1 MIVVAAGRVP
11 QARRLRQAP
20 PAVATAIGVAIPAP
34 TAAAIVVIV
43 VVISEVVVSLTTMIQ
58 VTATTTAAAANRG
71 SMRTQRT
78 AAEAAVEALALFIGH
93 RAAEATRF
101 GLN

>member
-1 MIVVAAGRVP
+1 MRLWQSLACASFVVLAYARSSYELFSFWMIVVAAGRVP

-43 VVISEVVVSLTTMIQ
+43 VVISEVVVSLATMIQ
-58 VTATTTAAAANRG
+58 VTATTTAA
-71 SMRTQRT
+71 TT
-78 AAEAAVEALALFIGH
+78 
-93 RAAEATRF
+93 
-101 GLN
+101 